1 MGDTQ
6 IISGVFMKKQMR
18 LRNLILI
25 TTILITVTIILVFG
39 YVSGRQ
45 SEKMLTERTVDDY
58 QETVTTMQ
66 KNVETLILYAED
78 FTKYMSLDKQV
89 LDTLVEYEDMEE
101 GKEILNQVAMK
112 QKWDAISNRLIF
124 STSMIHSLEMYYGDT
139 MVYSYYNT
147 PGKGGGNDIPEEL
160 LKEALEHPSP
170 VWTNLLTL
178 QQSRTYSKKPS
189 YGFAV
194 VKSVSNDVGQ
204 KIGLLAVYIRESS
217 FSEILQSVDQE
228 KKSRSYLVGEDNRIL
243 SAVDETELYEDV
255 RNILGLS
262 REEYER
268 CIEEG
273 ILLKERKGQ
282 DPLLYVS
289 RGVRRGKV
297 RLICETAMTELGSQ
311 QRKLEMYT
319 GVMMALAVV
328 CAIISAW
335 FVSKHIT
342 RPLGELMEVME
353 QIKTDEKSIHLRYPE
368 ESAGEIGI
376 LGKRFNELMD
386 ELDRSMQQIYDEQE
400 QRRHNEVRLLQAQ
413 IVPHF
418 LYNTMGIIS
427 SFIKLGMSDKALET
441 IQNLVSFYRK
451 SLSSGKDIISLKEE
465 IELTYHYMEL
475 QQLRYVE
482 YIEYSITC
490 APETEAVWVPKLTIQ
505 PLVENVLHHGLRPNG
520 EKCQIRVEV
529 MLEEPGDRVKIC
541 VSDNGTGMTK
551 ERLKQVRKSLEGKEG
566 LTKSFGIFNINQRLK
581 LMYGK
586 NYHME
591 IESSEGQYTRFTLH
605 LPLKNY
611 YGEGTDV

>member
-1 MGDTQ
+1 
-6 IISGVFMKKQMR
+6 MKKGMR

-25 TTILITVTIILVFG
+25 TTILITATIILVFG

-45 SEKMLTERTVDDY
+45 FEKMLTERTVDDY

-66 KNVETLILYAED
+66 KSVETLILYAED

-89 LDTLVEYEDMEE
+89 LDTLVEYQDVEK
-101 GKEILNQVAMK
+101 GNEILNQVLMK

-124 STSMIHSLEMYYGDT
+124 STSMIYSLEMYYGDT
-139 MVYSYYNT
+139 MVYSYYNNSS
-147 PGKGGGNDIPEEL
+147 GNRKDGIPDEL
-160 LKEALEHPSP
+160 LKEAYEHPAP
-170 VWTNLLTL
+170 VWTGLLTL
-178 QQSRTYSKKPS
+178 HQNRTYSKKPG

-194 VKSVSNDVGQ
+194 VKSVSNDVG
-204 KIGLLAVYIRESS
+204 KKVGLLAVYIRESS
-217 FSEILQSVDQE
+217 FSEILQSTDQE
-228 KKSRSYLVGEDNRIL
+228 KKSRSYLVGEDNKIL
-243 SAVDETELYEDV
+243 SAVDESELYEDIRDV
-255 RNILGLS
+255 LGLS
-262 REEYER
+262 QDEYIK
-268 CIEEG
+268 CVEEG

-289 RGVRRGKV
+289 RGIQEGNVK
-297 RLICETAMTELGSQ
+297 LICETAMTELGSQ
-311 QRKLEMYT
+311 RRRVKLYSSI
-319 GVMMALAVV
+319 MMALAVV
-328 CAIISAW
+328 CASISAW
-335 FVSKHIT
+335 FVSKRIT
-342 RPLGELMEVME
+342 KPLGELMGVME

-368 ESAGEIGI
+368 GSADEIGT

-400 QRRHNEVRLLQAQ
+400 QRRNNEVRLLQAQ

-427 SFIKLGMSDKALET
+427 SFIKLGMSEKALET

-451 SLSSGKDIISLKEE
+451 SLSSGKDIITLKEE
-465 IELTYHYMEL
+465 VELTHHYMEL

-490 APETEAVWVPKLTIQ
+490 TAEAEEVWVPKLTIQ

-520 EKCQIRVEV
+520 EKCRICVEITV
-529 MLEEPGDRVKIC
+529 EEKEKRVKIC

-551 ERLKQVRKSLEGKEG
+551 ERLEQVRQSLGGKKG
-566 LTKSFGIFNINQRLK
+566 LTKSFGIFNIDQRLK

-591 IESSEGQYTRFTLH
+591 IESSEGEYTKFALY
-605 LPLKNY
+605 LPLKKY
-611 YGEGTDV
+611 YGEETDV